1 MEFMKSRLRLS
12 HRSLRVCDLR
22 VCVTSTSQFMHMLV
36 MSLSELGR
44 ANLPKPTSSMLM
56 RGRWLNSLWARL
68 IEHERLDE
76 SSSCCVPFV
85 FVNELNDA
93 ESLLLVPL

>member
-1 MEFMKSRLRLS
+1 
-12 HRSLRVCDLR
+12 
-22 VCVTSTSQFMHMLV
+22 
-36 MSLSELGR
+36 
-44 ANLPKPTSSMLM
+44 
-56 RGRWLNSLWARL
+56 LNSLWARL

-85 FVNELNDA
+85 FVSELNDA